1 MLFNKL
7 ARSVVAH
14 YRLIIVAWLVL
25 LVVAVPF
32 APLAGEAVEYYDM
45 TGTNGLDIASVEAD
59 DWIEENFGSD
69 TVSDSVIIVLTSDD
83 ALDGETKAVVYEM
96 TSELVRASPA
106 FGGDFDNNVSVQ
118 SVYSVAFSYATA
130 YLQQIN
136 EAYYATFDE
145 LNATRYVLFGIPSD
159 FRELYNETL
168 AVQSML
174 FGIPGTYAINWMS
187 FNSSDPGSTA
197 EEVDQ
202 AAYGMT
208 YSSVLAS
215 LQGSDA
221 DGERTNITLAYLDSF
236 SSAWNVTTGGPAL
249 RLDGALIPGYDAFI
263 SSSQFLSISEE
274 KRAFIEAVF
283 ATFDMDDHDD
293 VASRNAFCDWIFSS
307 RMIDLQDSLSEELA
321 LVAGEHYDNFFTSWS
336 AEIGTVTENE
346 FQAMVTSSALDV
358 TSSLP
363 DGGIAQAMFVSLPWE
378 SWRDD
383 ALLSELVVD
392 IMSSSTHSERWVI
405 SEAAAKGRGASIVT
419 ISTLAETIVQN
430 SSLMNF
436 PMPMMQAM
444 LDIFINVPSNDT
456 MLLAVTFTGPDGGP
470 TESVDDIERI
480 RSLLSEVIEE
490 HPSMAVYV
498 TGIDA
503 ITRDTE
509 ESTNEDVEMIDPFT
523 VILVILLIG
532 LFFRSFVAS
541 AVPPAVIGFGLG
553 ISFSMV
559 YFLGTYFLSINYTV
573 LTLLLTSMLGA
584 GCDYCIFILSRY
596 KEERRS
602 GADKRQAVETSVTWA
617 GEAISISGLTVII
630 CFGALSLGTLDI
642 MRSMSVLALGIAC
655 ALLLALTL
663 LPSFLMLLGDR
674 MFWPSRMGKVAKA
687 KESGYFAR
695 SARFS
700 IRHAKAILIAA
711 LLISIPATYLVVT
724 METSY
729 DFIESMPETESKDG
743 LLIVSE
749 GFGGGKITPTEIG
762 VKLSGSVFNETGGWD
777 LEKMDL
783 IESLCVALTALDNV
797 NYATSPTRPFGE
809 TIDYSSISNDTSIEA
824 ALSDQYMRTMVG
836 ESNDAILITVIFVA
850 EPYAAESIDSITMI
864 REAAEGMVLENP
876 EIEAIYVGG
885 GTALMYDVSIL
896 TQDDFKTILFVV
908 IVGIYLALLVVLG
921 SVINP
926 LRSIL
931 TILLSISWTLV
942 VTMVV
947 FEYVFGQTI
956 MWMVPLILL
965 AVCLGLGMDY
975 DLLLTTRV
983 REETRR
989 GRSNEEAIVYAVE
1002 RTGGI
1007 ITACGLIMAG
1017 AFGTMMLSQGWLLR
1031 EFGFALMFAI
1041 LLDAMVVR
1049 IYLVPAIMSLLG
1061 KWNWWAPGVL
1071 AKRYEDVPSEGSDA
1085 IIQKDE
1091 KDR

>member
-1 MLFNKL
+1 MLFNKI
-7 ARSVVAH
+7 AKFVVSH

-45 TGTNGLDIASVEAD
+45 AGADGLDIASVEAD

-69 TVSDSVIIVLTSDD
+69 TVADSVIIVLTSDD

-118 SVYSVAFSYATA
+118 SIYSVAFSYVTA

-136 EAYYATFDE
+136 GAYYSTFDE

-168 AVQSML
+168 VAQSML
-174 FGIPGTYAINWMS
+174 FGIPGTYVMNWIS
-187 FNSSDPGSTA
+187 FNSSNPGSTA

-208 YSSVLAS
+208 YSAILAS
-215 LQGSDA
+215 LEGSDA
-221 DGERTNITLAYLDSF
+221 DEERINLTLAYLDSF
-236 SSAWNVTTGGPAL
+236 SSAWNSTNGDPGL
-249 RLDGALIPGYDAFI
+249 RLDGSIVPGYDSFN
-263 SSSQFLSISEE
+263 SSSQFLSIGEE
-274 KRAFIEAVF
+274 ERAFIETVF
-283 ATFDMDDHDD
+283 VAFDMDDHDD
-293 VASRNAFCDWIFSS
+293 VASRNTFCDGIFSS
-307 RMIDLQDSLSEELA
+307 RMIDLQNSLSEELA
-321 LVAGEHYDNFFTSWS
+321 LVAGEHYDNFYASWS
-336 AEIGTVTENE
+336 ADIGTVTEDE
-346 FQAMVTSSALDV
+346 FQTMVGSSALDV
-358 TSSLP
+358 TSSLT
-363 DGGIAQAMFVSLPWE
+363 DSDIANAMFVSLSWE
-378 SWRDD
+378 DWRDD
-383 ALLSELVVD
+383 ARLSEFVVG
-392 IMSSSTHSERWVI
+392 IMSSSSRSEPWVI
-405 SEAAAKGRGASIVT
+405 SEAADKGRGASIVA

-430 SSLMNF
+430 SSLTNF

-456 MLLAVTFTGPDGGP
+456 MLLAVTFTGPDGESI
-470 TESVDDIERI
+470 ESVDDIERI

-596 KEERRS
+596 KEERRN
-602 GADKRQAVETSVTWA
+602 GADKREAVETSVTWA

-630 CFGALSLGTLDI
+630 CFGALSLGTLDV

-674 MFWPSRMGKVAKA
+674 MFWPSKMNKDVKV
-687 KESGYFAR
+687 KENGYFTR

-711 LLISIPATYLVVT
+711 LLISVPATYLIVT

-743 LLIVSE
+743 LMIVSE

-762 VKLSGSVFNETGGWD
+762 IELSGSVFNETGGWD

-783 IESLCVALTALDNV
+783 IESLCVALTDLDNV
-797 NYATSPTRPFGE
+797 NYVTSPTRPFGE

-824 ALSDQYMRTMVG
+824 ALTSQYMRSMVG
-836 ESNDAILITVIFVA
+836 ESNEAILITVIFVA
-850 EPYAAESIDSITMI
+850 EPYTAESIDSITMI
-864 REAAEGMVLENP
+864 REAAEG
-876 EIEAIYVGG
+876 
-885 GTALMYDVSIL
+885 
-896 TQDDFKTILFVV
+896 
-908 IVGIYLALLVVLG
+908 
-921 SVINP
+921 
-926 LRSIL
+926 
-931 TILLSISWTLV
+931 
-942 VTMVV
+942 
-947 FEYVFGQTI
+947 
-956 MWMVPLILL
+956 
-965 AVCLGLGMDY
+965 
-975 DLLLTTRV
+975 
-983 REETRR
+983 
-989 GRSNEEAIVYAVE
+989 
-1002 RTGGI
+1002 
-1007 ITACGLIMAG
+1007 
-1017 AFGTMMLSQGWLLR
+1017 
-1031 EFGFALMFAI
+1031 
-1041 LLDAMVVR
+1041 
-1049 IYLVPAIMSLLG
+1049 
-1061 KWNWWAPGVL
+1061 
-1071 AKRYEDVPSEGSDA
+1071 
-1085 IIQKDE
+1085 
-1091 KDR
+1091 